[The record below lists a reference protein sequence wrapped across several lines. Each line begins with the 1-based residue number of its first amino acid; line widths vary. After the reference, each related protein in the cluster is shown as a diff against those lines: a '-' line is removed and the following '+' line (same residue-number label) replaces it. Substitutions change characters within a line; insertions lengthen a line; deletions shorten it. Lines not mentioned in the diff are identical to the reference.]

1 MVHTL
6 WFGLGLLLA
15 GAAAP
20 GQVPV
25 PTGSPGAAAEVVAE
39 PGDVRKDATVSAV
52 ELVMPAVV
60 NIATRSRVH
69 RGGDPVQ
76 QWIEEYYG
84 YRRRRETE
92 DFSRGSGVVIDP
104 EGYVL
109 TNVHVVQEVD
119 DIQIQFA
126 DTQESLPADRVALS
140 ESTSGMTSAS
150 RP

>member
-1 MVHTL
+1 VS
-6 WFGLGLLLA
+6 
-15 GAAAP
+15 GAP
-20 GQVPV
+20 
-25 PTGSPGAAAEVVAE
+25 AEVVTE
-39 PGDVRKDATVSAV
+39 PGDVRKDATVAAV
-52 ELVMPAVV
+52 EMVMPAVV

-69 RGGDPVQ
+69 RGGDAVQ

-140 ESTSGMTSAS
+140 ESKDVALLKIRAPVG
-150 RP
+150 RRF